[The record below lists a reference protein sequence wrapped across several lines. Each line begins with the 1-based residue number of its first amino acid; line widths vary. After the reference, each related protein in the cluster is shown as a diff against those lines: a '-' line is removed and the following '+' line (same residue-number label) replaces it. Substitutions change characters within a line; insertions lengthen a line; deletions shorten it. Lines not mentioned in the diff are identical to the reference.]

1 VLDALPF
8 ETAARPLRVMAAG
21 AAKSVIEDLFAGCAA
36 SGAPMDTIF
45 DTAGALRD
53 RVLGGDRPDILILS
67 TEAMDALAAGGRFRQ
82 GAAADLGRTGVGLA
96 GQKRRAP
103 PSLETVDQFRE
114 VLLAA
119 PSIGYADPAR
129 GATAGAW
136 FVKCLHGL
144 GLTEA
149 LRDRLKAFPF
159 GVDAVS
165 AVGRGE
171 IAMAVSQATEI
182 LPRPEVAFLG
192 FFPEPCQIW
201 TSYRAV
207 ALPGHPSAV
216 GFIDAL
222 TSAKGADA
230 LRRAGFI

>member
-1 VLDALPF
+1 MQLIENYEELAL
-8 ETAARPLRVMAAG
+8 
-21 AAKSVIEDLFAGCAA
+21 
-36 SGAPMDTIF
+36 
-45 DTAGALRD
+45 
-53 RVLGGDRPDILILS
+53 
-67 TEAMDALAAGGRFRQ
+67 
-82 GAAADLGRTGVGLA
+82 
-96 GQKRRAP
+96 
-103 PSLETVDQFRE
+103 SL
-114 VLLAA
+114 
-119 PSIGYADPAR
+119 
-129 GATAGAW
+129 
-136 FVKCLHGL
+136 
-144 GLTEA
+144 
-149 LRDRLKAFPF
+149 PF

-230 LRRAGFI
+230 LRRAGFT